1 MLREQPRRRNGFSRG
16 LESIELGVG
25 LGLACNATSLHLG
38 ELMGHFLIT
47 RVIQSIVTL
56 AVISMVVF
64 VMARASGDP
73 VTLLA
78 SNQATAQ
85 DIALL
90 RQQLGLDQPL
100 PVQYWVFISN
110 AVRGNLGKSLADK
123 GDVAQLIA
131 ERLPNSAIIGLPA
144 LFLSTAL
151 GMALGVAA
159 AVKRDT
165 WVDKSVR
172 VLAVLGQSMPTFWL
186 AIMAI
191 FVFSVLL
198 RVLPTSGMGTP
209 DHYVLPIAVLV
220 FFALPMRMRL
230 MRSSLLE
237 ILATEYVKQARAKGL
252 SEGAVIWR
260 HAVRNALSP
269 QLTSFGLTL
278 AFAITGAIIV
288 ETVFSWPG
296 LGQLAYQ
303 AMLARDYPLIQ
314 GTVLLV
320 AVIVIGANLL
330 VDVLYASL
338 DPRIRY

>member
-1 MLREQPRRRNGFSRG
+1 
-16 LESIELGVG
+16 
-25 LGLACNATSLHLG
+25 
-38 ELMGHFLIT
+38 MGRFLVT
-47 RVIQSIVTL
+47 RVIQSIVTIV
-56 AVISMVVF
+56 VISMLVF
-64 VMARASGDP
+64 VMARSTGDP

-78 SNQATAQ
+78 STNASAQ

-90 RQQLGLDQPL
+90 KQQLGLDQPL
-100 PVQYWVFISN
+100 PIQYWVFISN
-110 AVRGNLGKSLADK
+110 AARGNLGKSLANK
-123 GDVAQLIA
+123 TDVAQQIG
-131 ERLPNSAIIGLPA
+131 ERLPNSVAIGVPA
-144 LFLSTAL
+144 LVLSTVL
-151 GMALGVAA
+151 GVLMGVAA

-165 WVDKSVR
+165 WVDKLMR
-172 VLAVLGQSMPTFWL
+172 VVAALGQAMPAFWVS
-186 AIMAI
+186 IMAI
-191 FVFSVLL
+191 FIFSVVL
-198 RVLPTSGMGTP
+198 RVLPTSGMGSP
-209 DHYVLPIAVLV
+209 DHYILPIAVLT

-237 ILATEYVKQARAKGL
+237 ILGAEYVKQARAKGL
-252 SEGAVIWR
+252 SEGVVVWR

-278 AFAITGAIIV
+278 AFAITGAVLV

-320 AVIVIGANLL
+320 AVLTIGANLL
-330 VDVLYASL
+330 VDVLYAYV

>member
-1 MLREQPRRRNGFSRG
+1 L
-16 LESIELGVG
+16 V
-25 LGLACNATSLHLG
+25 
-38 ELMGHFLIT
+38 T
-47 RVIQSIVTL
+47 RVIQSIVTIV
-56 AVISMVVF
+56 VISMLVF
-64 VMARASGDP
+64 VMARSTGDP

-78 SNQATAQ
+78 STNASAQ

-90 RQQLGLDQPL
+90 KQQLGLDQPL
-100 PVQYWVFISN
+100 PIQYWVFISN
-110 AVRGNLGKSLADK
+110 AARGNLGKSLANK
-123 GDVAQLIA
+123 TDVAQQIG
-131 ERLPNSAIIGLPA
+131 ERLPNSVAIGVPA
-144 LFLSTAL
+144 LVLSTVL
-151 GMALGVAA
+151 GVLMGVAA

-165 WVDKSVR
+165 WVDKLMR
-172 VLAVLGQSMPTFWL
+172 VVAALGQAMPAFWVS
-186 AIMAI
+186 IMAI
-191 FVFSVLL
+191 FIFSVVL
-198 RVLPTSGMGTP
+198 RVLPTSGMGSP
-209 DHYVLPIAVLV
+209 DHYILPIAVLT

-237 ILATEYVKQARAKGL
+237 ILGAEYVKQARAKGL
-252 SEGAVIWR
+252 SEGVVVWR

-278 AFAITGAIIV
+278 AFAITGAVLV

-320 AVIVIGANLL
+320 AVLTIGANLL
-330 VDVLYASL
+330 VDVLYAYV